1 MPRVLLGRLS
11 PPLER
16 YRSMSFAVAK
26 VVRKNGTSK
35 KFRKN
40 FTLTSKFFFVFENFV
55 IFICEKRAS
64 KQTKS
69 LYKSRKL
76 KDK

>member
-1 MPRVLLGRLS
+1 MIISGVIIALMTRVISCLT
-11 PPLER
+11 
-16 YRSMSFAVAK
+16 VAK
-26 VVRKNGTSK
+26 IGRKIGTSK

-69 LYKSRKL
+69 LYMSRKL